1 MLSQNQ
7 IDVLEHIVANEAEF
21 IADLAKNHGI
31 KNPKDSVGIAEFII
45 GDPENFSQMSEK
57 QIYHY
62 ENAIKPLI
70 SRVPCEGMIGEQ
82 DSCLGDNF
90 IDEDRLLEAY
100 LARDMRCQHCISTK
114 DSWFSN
120 NP

>member
-7 IDVLEHIVANEAEF
+7 MDVLEHIVANEAEF
-21 IADLAKNHGI
+21 ITDLARSQGI
-31 KNPKDSVGIAEFII
+31 KNPKDSVGIAEFIV
-45 GDPENFSQMSEK
+45 GDPENFSQMSDK

-62 ENAIKPLI
+62 EKAIKPLI
-70 SRVPCEGMIGEQ
+70 SRVPCEGMLREKG
-82 DSCLGDNF
+82 SCLGDDF
-90 IDEDRLLEAY
+90 VDEDSLLEAY

-114 DSWFSN
+114 ESWFAN